1 MTVVVDSSIAAKW
14 VLPEEDSDRAVRLR
28 DAENDFIAPTLIV
41 AEIGNAIWKRVTW
54 RDMARDEAGHAL
66 EIALSLLSR
75 LLPSEQLARSALQ
88 LAVELQ
94 HPIYDC
100 FYIALAQS
108 ERVPL
113 VTADKRLLALRKK
126 LKGVEIRGL

>member
-1 MTVVVDSSIAAKW
+1 MTLVVDASVAAKW
-14 VLPEEDSDRAVRLR
+14 VLDEGDSDRANALR
-28 DAENDFIAPTLIV
+28 QDDDLIAPALI
-41 AEIGNAIWKRVTW
+41 AGEIGNALWKAVSFKILTLP
-54 RDMARDEAGHAL
+54 DAL
-66 EIALSLLSR
+66 AAIRNILIPFASIVPLEPLR
-75 LLPSEQLARSALQ
+75 EPALQ

-100 FYIALAQS
+100 FYIALAQR
-108 ERVPL
+108 ERVAL